1 MCIRDRHLDK
11 AGIEFDRE
19 RLEHY
24 LDPEDY
30 NKVIYHSRNEDVDER
45 MSVLLADADELIKL
59 CDGQCEDATEYLLFS
74 RCMSEQT
81 IVDGG
86 LRRLR
91 NKEDG
96 GMDSNMMQNPSDPDA
111 TYRKKG
117 SNVHRGYVA
126 NIEESVGSN
135 GSVVTSYQFEKNN
148 VSDSAMLKEH
158 LENINSSEEILMTID
173 GAYAS
178 TENIELAAG
187 KNIELVPTDLV
198 GRDTD
203 SIMANFKFNE
213 DFTKEMCIRDRPETV
228 QSLEL
233 DLSLIHI

>member
-1 MCIRDRHLDK
+1 LLSIWIK
-11 AGIEFDRE
+11 PVSNDRE

-96 GMDSNMMQNPSDPDA
+96 GMDSNMMQPLNL
-111 TYRKKG
+111 
-117 SNVHRGYVA
+117 
-126 NIEESVGSN
+126 I
-135 GSVVTSYQFEKNN
+135 
-148 VSDSAMLKEH
+148 
-158 LENINSSEEILMTID
+158 SSIIFP
-173 GAYAS
+173 G
-178 TENIELAAG
+178 
-187 KNIELVPTDLV
+187 
-198 GRDTD
+198 
-203 SIMANFKFNE
+203 
-213 DFTKEMCIRDRPETV
+213 
-228 QSLEL
+228 
-233 DLSLIHI
+233 